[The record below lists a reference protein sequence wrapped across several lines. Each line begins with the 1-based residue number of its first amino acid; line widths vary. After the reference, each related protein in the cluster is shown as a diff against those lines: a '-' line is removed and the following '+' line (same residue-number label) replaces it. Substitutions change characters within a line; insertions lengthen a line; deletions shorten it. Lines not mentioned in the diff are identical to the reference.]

1 MEAIIMSNKNVALYK
16 SSINSNIE
24 VLVIYPDHPSYEL
37 MKENIFNSKKS
48 VSIPELNRIIIDG
61 KNLSSKQL
69 LTLERKEIENF

>member
-1 MEAIIMSNKNVALYK
+1 MPNKSVILYK

-24 VLVIYPDHPSYEL
+24 VLVVYPDHPSYEL

-61 KNLSSKQL
+61 KNLNSKQL

>member
-1 MEAIIMSNKNVALYK
+1 
-16 SSINSNIE
+16 
-24 VLVIYPDHPSYEL
+24 

-61 KNLSSKQL
+61 KNLNSKQL

>member
-1 MEAIIMSNKNVALYK
+1 MPNKSVVLYK

-24 VLVIYPDHPSYEL
+24 VLVVYPEHPSYEL

>member
-1 MEAIIMSNKNVALYK
+1 MSNKNVALYK

-61 KNLSSKQL
+61 NNLDSKQL
-69 LTLERKEIENF
+69 LKLEKKEIENF

>member
-1 MEAIIMSNKNVALYK
+1 MPNKSVVLYK
-16 SSINSNIE
+16 SSINSNVE

-61 KNLSSKQL
+61 KNLNSKQL

>member
-1 MEAIIMSNKNVALYK
+1 MPNKSVVLYK
-16 SSINSNIE
+16 SSINSNVE
-24 VLVIYPDHPSYEL
+24 VLVVYPDHPSYEL

-61 KNLSSKQL
+61 KNLNSKQL

>member
-1 MEAIIMSNKNVALYK
+1 MPNKSVILYK

-24 VLVIYPDHPSYEL
+24 VLVVYPEHPSYEL

-61 KNLSSKQL
+61 KNISSKQL

>member
-1 MEAIIMSNKNVALYK
+1 MPNRIVVLYK
-16 SSINSNIE
+16 SSINSNVE

-61 KNLSSKQL
+61 KNLNSKQL

>member
-1 MEAIIMSNKNVALYK
+1 MPNKSVILYK
-16 SSINSNIE
+16 SSINSNVE
-24 VLVIYPDHPSYEL
+24 VLVVYPDHPSYEL

-61 KNLSSKQL
+61 KNLNSKQL

>member
-1 MEAIIMSNKNVALYK
+1 MPNKSVILYK
-16 SSINSNIE
+16 SSINSNVE
-24 VLVIYPDHPSYEL
+24 VLVVYPDHPSYEL

>member
-1 MEAIIMSNKNVALYK
+1 MPNKSVILYK
-16 SSINSNIE
+16 SSINSKVE
-24 VLVIYPDHPSYEL
+24 VLVVYPDHPSYEL

>member
-1 MEAIIMSNKNVALYK
+1 MPNKSVVLYK
-16 SSINSNIE
+16 SSINSNVE
-24 VLVIYPDHPSYEL
+24 VLVIYPEHPSYEL

-61 KNLSSKQL
+61 KNLNSKQL

>member
-1 MEAIIMSNKNVALYK
+1 MPNKSVILYK
-16 SSINSNIE
+16 SSINSNVE
-24 VLVIYPDHPSYEL
+24 VLVVYPDHPSYEL

-69 LTLERKEIENF
+69 LALERKEIENF

>member
-1 MEAIIMSNKNVALYK
+1 MPNKSVVLYK
-16 SSINSNIE
+16 SSINSNVE
-24 VLVIYPDHPSYEL
+24 VLVVYPDHPSYEL

>member
-1 MEAIIMSNKNVALYK
+1 MPNKSVTLYK

-24 VLVIYPDHPSYEL
+24 VLVIYPDHPSYQL

-61 KNLSSKQL
+61 NNLSTKQL
-69 LTLERKEIENF
+69 FTLEKIEIENF

>member
-1 MEAIIMSNKNVALYK
+1 MPNKSVVLYK

-24 VLVIYPDHPSYEL
+24 VLVVYPEHPSYEL

-61 KNLSSKQL
+61 KNLNSKQL